1 MNKER
6 IGPDSTDASRISARE
21 KGVYGVVANQSHMSE
36 KNKHEQRL
44 LKKLRKKN
52 AKTRYYDMSGNAQR
66 NERKIEKKKWSCL
79 VRMTVEKNTKMTEN
93 VKGIR

>member
-21 KGVYGVVANQSHMSE
+21 KGVYGVVANESHMSE

-52 AKTRYYDMSGNAQR
+52 AKTRYYDMFQLAMPK
-66 NERKIEKKKWSCL
+66 EMKEK
-79 VRMTVEKNTKMTEN
+79 
-93 VKGIR
+93 

>member
-1 MNKER
+1 
-6 IGPDSTDASRISARE
+6 
-21 KGVYGVVANQSHMSE
+21 
-36 KNKHEQRL
+36 
-44 LKKLRKKN
+44 
-52 AKTRYYDMSGNAQR
+52 MSGNAQR

>member
-44 LKKLRKKN
+44 LKN
-52 AKTRYYDMSGNAQR
+52 Y
-66 NERKIEKKKWSCL
+66 ERKMQKRDIMICQAMPKEMKEK
-79 VRMTVEKNTKMTEN
+79 
-93 VKGIR
+93 